1 MSVAKYPVDVG
12 DKEGITD
19 AVNYLLSGPSGLGQ
33 NFQGFADYLP
43 AYLRPSTKQPWS
55 LPITTGLNPS
65 IYLALPINNAFPCDE
80 TGTPWAATSAYIRL
94 DFTTPQATAPF
105 QFGDKLD
112 INNVVDTGGGNPP
125 YSYNDSGYL
134 VFSSTTTYVI
144 LTFDFVEYEWST
156 YISGGDVG
164 RDYMNYELD
173 TDCNARVTVEGATT
187 QVFVSAQLNL
197 AWDIVVN
204 TPNTYNVKVQI
215 KRFRGFP
222 SQTPGSTE
230 FLFADGVLISE
241 KTFLKDGS
249 VSGPAACEAI
259 FTTVLDKPSFGY
271 YWYILDVYFDM
282 PGAILVETD
291 SRNFT
296 LSGNVDIITKTFTG
310 ISPTNVTGSGSG
322 LVVDVSLDSASVST
336 YSVLTNTTIDVTSGG
351 NSYRVGDILKILGT
365 DLGQSSPANDMTLV
379 IKGLV
384 APYDVEIGKV
394 TTGLRSLTAQ
404 VIKQ

>member
-1 MSVAKYPVDVG
+1 MSVAKYPVDAG
-12 DKEGITD
+12 DTEGITD

-33 NFQGFADYLP
+33 NFQGFAAYLP
-43 AYLRPSTKQPWS
+43 AYLRPSSKQPWS
-55 LPITTGLNPS
+55 LPIDTGLNPS
-65 IYLALPINNAFPCDE
+65 IYLDIPINNAFPCDE

-94 DFTTPQATAPF
+94 DFVTPQATAPF

-173 TDCNARVTVEGATT
+173 TDCNSRVTVEGATT
-187 QVFVSAQLNL
+187 QVFISAQLNL

-204 TPNTYNVKVQI
+204 TPNAYNVKVQI

-222 SQTPGSTE
+222 SQTAGSPE
-230 FLFADGVLISE
+230 FLFADGVLVSE
-241 KTFLKDGS
+241 KVFVRPGTT
-249 VSGPAACEAI
+249 SGAEALEAI

-282 PGAILVETD
+282 P
-291 SRNFT
+291 
-296 LSGNVDIITKTFTG
+296 
-310 ISPTNVTGSGSG
+310 
-322 LVVDVSLDSASVST
+322 
-336 YSVLTNTTIDVTSGG
+336 TS
-351 NSYRVGDILKILGT
+351 
-365 DLGQSSPANDMTLV
+365 
-379 IKGLV
+379 V
-384 APYDVEIGKV
+384 APHDVEIGKV

>member
-1 MSVAKYPVDVG
+1 MSVAKYPVDAG
-12 DKEGITD
+12 DSEGITD

-43 AYLRPSTKQPWS
+43 GYLRPSSKQPWS
-55 LPITTGLNPS
+55 LPIDTGLNPS
-65 IYLALPINNAFPCDE
+65 IYLALPINNAFPCD
-80 TGTPWAATSAYIRL
+80 TDGVATPSQVSVYIRL
-94 DFTTPQATAPF
+94 DFTTPYATAPF
-105 QFGDKLD
+105 QFGDSLD
-112 INNVVDTGGGNPP
+112 IHNVIDDGSGD
-125 YSYNDSGYL
+125 SQYNYDGYL
-134 VFSSTTTYVI
+134 VFKCTTDYVI
-144 LTFDFVEYEWST
+144 ATFDFTEYTWAV

-173 TDCNARVTVEGATT
+173 TDCNARVTVEGATQ

-204 TPNTYNVKVQI
+204 SGHNYIVKVQI

-222 SQTPGSTE
+222 SQTAGSPE
-230 FLFADGVLISE
+230 YLFADGVIVSE

-249 VSGPAACEAI
+249 ISGPAALEAI

-282 PGAILVETD
+282 P
-291 SRNFT
+291 
-296 LSGNVDIITKTFTG
+296 
-310 ISPTNVTGSGSG
+310 
-322 LVVDVSLDSASVST
+322 
-336 YSVLTNTTIDVTSGG
+336 TS
-351 NSYRVGDILKILGT
+351 
-365 DLGQSSPANDMTLV
+365 
-379 IKGLV
+379 V
-384 APYDVEIGKV
+384 APHDVEIGKV